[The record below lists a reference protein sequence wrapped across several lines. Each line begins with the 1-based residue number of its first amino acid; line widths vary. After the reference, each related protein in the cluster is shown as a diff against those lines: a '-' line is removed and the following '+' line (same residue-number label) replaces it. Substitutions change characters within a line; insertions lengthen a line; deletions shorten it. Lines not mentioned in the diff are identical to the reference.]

1 MFHFSFTGYSIS
13 FASVS
18 TVMLSLLEPDM
29 SKNRQGIEV
38 GVTSFNIITTHGLIQ
53 KQSNNFI
60 ECLLNGWFW
69 IVSST
74 PLLNIEKGLKFYIK
88 S

>member
-1 MFHFSFTGYSIS
+1 MKSLSNCYNSFLKSIN
-13 FASVS
+13 VP
-18 TVMLSLLEPDM
+18 LKYL
-29 SKNRQGIEV
+29 
-38 GVTSFNIITTHGLIQ
+38 TSFNIITTHGLIQ

-69 IVSST
+69 IITST

>member
-1 MFHFSFTGYSIS
+1 MKSFSNCYNSFLESIN
-13 FASVS
+13 VP
-18 TVMLSLLEPDM
+18 LKYL
-29 SKNRQGIEV
+29 
-38 GVTSFNIITTHGLIQ
+38 TSFNIITTHGELIQ

-69 IVSST
+69 IITST